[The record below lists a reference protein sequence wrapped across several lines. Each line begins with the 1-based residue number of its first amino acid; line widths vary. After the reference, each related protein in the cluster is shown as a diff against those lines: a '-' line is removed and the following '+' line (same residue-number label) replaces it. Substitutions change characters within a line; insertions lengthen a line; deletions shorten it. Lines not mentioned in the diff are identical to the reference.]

1 MKRSRIEIDLTLE
14 KEEEEEEEGGWF
26 KQTYD
31 IKCKGRPMFHDSA
44 TWAPTNVTLCDGFRS
59 ERQISPSLT
68 VFFSIGHE
76 GDLFRVPVIHMAL
89 RNDRGSVIF
98 SARVYNVKDV
108 TDAWARMKRVWH
120 DLVPKRVKG
129 IKSVWT
135 FCGVRSNEMDA
146 YLKETETMYC
156 KRRVV
161 MIQRILKCG
170 LDPWIVF
177 RNQPKLL
184 LLLFPSI

>member
-1 MKRSRIEIDLTLE
+1 MKRSRIEIDLTVAE
-14 KEEEEEEEGGWF
+14 KEEEDDGWF

-31 IKCKGRPMFHDSA
+31 IKCKGRPVFHDSA

-68 VFFSIGHE
+68 VVFSVGHE
-76 GDLFRVPVIHMAL
+76 GDLFCRVPVIHMSL
-89 RNDRGSVIF
+89 RDQHAVIF
-98 SARVYNVKDV
+98 SAHVYNVKGV
-108 TDAWARMKRVWH
+108 TDAWVRMKRVWRT
-120 DLVPKRVKG
+120 LVPKRVKG

-135 FCGVRSNEMDA
+135 FCGVRSNEMDT
-146 YLKETETMYC
+146 YLKEKEAIYC

-161 MIQRILKCG
+161 LIHHILKCG
-170 LDPWIVF
+170 MDSLFVF

-184 LLLFPSI
+184 LFLCST